1 MDKTYSEW
9 LNSQSCMMSNVGQD
23 NDCHVKEKI
32 ATIIEMLVQGVE
44 PTTSGEGGKLVNSF
58 QF

>member
-9 LNSQSCMMSNVGQD
+9 FNSQSYMMSNGCQD
-23 NDCHVKEKI
+23 NDSHVKEKI
-32 ATIIEMLVQGVE
+32 TTIIEMLVQGVE
-44 PTTSGEGGKLVNSF
+44 PTTSGEGGKLVNCL

>member
-1 MDKTYSEW
+1 
-9 LNSQSCMMSNVGQD
+9 MSNVGQD

-32 ATIIEMLVQGVE
+32 ATIIEMLVQGIE

>member
-9 LNSQSCMMSNVGQD
+9 LNSQSYMMSNVGQD
-23 NDCHVKEKI
+23 NDSHVKDKI
-32 ATIIEMLVQGVE
+32 ATIIETLVQGVE
-44 PTTSGEGGKLVNSF
+44 PTASGEGGKLVNSF